1 MNYPSSINSNV
12 RANKTMFSSNLTLED
27 IPHRDHK
34 LREIAKVENMI
45 SSRSGKAIANQFI
58 ITLQN
63 GIKIFQSYESI
74 IAIKA
79 NGETYLD
86 CERWDYSN
94 TTSRYRKQFLNEDTK
109 TTRDKIKQ
117 GKYAVVYLNKPSVY
131 HHSIKTTDY

>member
-34 LREIAKVENMI
+34 LRNIAKVENCK
-45 SSRSGKAIANQFI
+45 STRSGKPIANQFI

-63 GIKIFQSYESI
+63 GIRIFQSYESI
-74 IAIKA
+74 ICIKA
-79 NGETYLD
+79 NNETYLD
-86 CERWDYSN
+86 YERWDYSN

-109 TTRDKIKQ
+109 TTRDKINQ
-117 GKYAVVYLNKPSVY
+117 GKYILEYLNQKFY
-131 HHSIKTTDY
+131 

>member
-12 RANKTMFSSNLTLED
+12 IANKTMFSSNLTLED

-34 LREIAKVENMI
+34 LREIAKVENCK
-45 SSRSGKAIANQFI
+45 SSRSGKPIANQFI

-79 NGETYLD
+79 NGEIYLD
-86 CERWDYSN
+86 YERWDYSN
-94 TTSRYRKQFLNEDTK
+94 TTSRYRKEFLGEDTR
-109 TTRDKIKQ
+109 TTKNKIDQ
-117 GKYAVVYLNKPSVY
+117 GKYILEYLNKKLY
-131 HHSIKTTDY
+131 

>member
-1 MNYPSSINSNV
+1 MKGNIMNYPSRINSNV

-34 LREIAKVENMI
+34 LREIAKVENCK
-45 SSRSGKAIANQFI
+45 SSRSGKPIANKFI

-86 CERWDYSN
+86 YERWDYSN
-94 TTSRYRKQFLNEDTK
+94 TTSRYRKEFLGEDTK
-109 TTRDKIKQ
+109 TTRDKINK
-117 GKYAVVYLNKPSVY
+117 GKYILEYLNKKLY
-131 HHSIKTTDY
+131 

>member
-1 MNYPSSINSNV
+1 MKGNKMNYPSSINSNV

-34 LREIAKVENMI
+34 LRNIAKVENCK
-45 SSRSGKAIANQFI
+45 STRSGKAIANQFI

-63 GIKIFQSYESI
+63 GIKIFQSYNTI

-86 CERWDYSN
+86 YERWDYSN
-94 TTSRYRKQFLNEDTK
+94 TTSRYRKEFLGEDTK
-109 TTRDKIKQ
+109 TTRNKIDQ
-117 GKYAVVYLNKPSVY
+117 GKYILEYLNQKLY
-131 HHSIKTTDY
+131 

>member
-34 LREIAKVENMI
+34 LREIAKVENMK

-63 GIKIFQSYESI
+63 GIKIFQSYDTI
-74 IAIKA
+74 ICIKA

-86 CERWDYSN
+86 YECWDYSN
-94 TTSRYRKQFLNEDTK
+94 TTSRYRKEFLGEDTK
-109 TTRDKIKQ
+109 TTRNKIDQ
-117 GKYAVVYLNKPSVY
+117 GKYILEYLNQKLY
-131 HHSIKTTDY
+131 

>member
-1 MNYPSSINSNV
+1 MKGNKMNYPSSINSNV

-34 LREIAKVENMI
+34 LREIAKVENCK
-45 SSRSGKAIANQFI
+45 STRSGKPIANQFI

-86 CERWDYSN
+86 YECWDYSN
-94 TTSRYRKQFLNEDTK
+94 TTSRYRKEFLNEDTK
-109 TTRDKIKQ
+109 TTRDKINK
-117 GKYAVVYLNKPSVY
+117 GIYIVDYLNKM
-131 HHSIKTTDY
+131 K

>member
-34 LREIAKVENMI
+34 LREIAKVENM
-45 SSRSGKAIANQFI
+45 RSPRSNKEVANQFI

-63 GIKIFQSYESI
+63 GIRIFQSYESI

-86 CERWDYSN
+86 YERWDYSN
-94 TTSRYRKQFLNEDTK
+94 TTSRYRKEFLGEDTK
-109 TTRDKIKQ
+109 TTRDKINK
-117 GKYAVVYLNKPSVY
+117 GKYILEYLNKKLY
-131 HHSIKTTDY
+131 

>member
-1 MNYPSSINSNV
+1 MKGNKMSSSNINHNV

-34 LREIAKVENMI
+34 LREIAKVENCK
-45 SSRSGKAIANQFI
+45 STRSGKAIANQFI

-74 IAIKA
+74 ICIKA

-86 CERWDYSN
+86 YECWNYSN
-94 TTSRYRKQFLNEDTK
+94 TTSRYRKQFLGEDTR
-109 TTRDKIKQ
+109 TTKNKIDQ
-117 GKYAVVYLNKPSVY
+117 GKYILEYLNKKLY
-131 HHSIKTTDY
+131 

>member
-1 MNYPSSINSNV
+1 MKGNIMNYPSSINSNV

-34 LREIAKVENMI
+34 LREIAKVENCK
-45 SSRSGKAIANQFI
+45 SSRSGKPIANQFI

-63 GIKIFQSYESI
+63 GIKIFQSYDTI

-86 CERWDYSN
+86 YECWNYSN
-94 TTSRYRKQFLNEDTK
+94 TTSRYRKEFLGEDTK
-109 TTRDKIKQ
+109 TTRNKIDQ
-117 GKYAVVYLNKPSVY
+117 GKYILEYLNQKLY
-131 HHSIKTTDY
+131 

>member
-1 MNYPSSINSNV
+1 MKGNKMNYPSSINSNV

-34 LREIAKVENMI
+34 LREIAKVENCK
-45 SSRSGKAIANQFI
+45 SSRSGKPIANQFI

-86 CERWDYSN
+86 YERCDYSN
-94 TTSRYRKQFLNEDTK
+94 TTSRYRKEFLNEDTK
-109 TTRDKIKQ
+109 TTRDKINK
-117 GKYAVVYLNKPSVY
+117 GKYILEYLNKKLY
-131 HHSIKTTDY
+131 